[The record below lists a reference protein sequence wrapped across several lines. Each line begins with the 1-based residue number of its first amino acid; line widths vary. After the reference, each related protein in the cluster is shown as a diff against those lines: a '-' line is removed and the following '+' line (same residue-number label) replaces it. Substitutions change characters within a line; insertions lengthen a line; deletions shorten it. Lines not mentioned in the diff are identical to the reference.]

1 MKREELILERMN
13 QLLELAERS
22 IKDRPDRTKRY
33 VGLARKLS
41 SRYRISIP
49 ERFKKRICKI
59 CNMMWIPGY
68 NVKIHLNKRTKAVE
82 YICECGTLR
91 RFGYT
96 KKRDDR

>member
-13 QLLELAERS
+13 QLLELAEKN
-22 IKDRPDRTKRY
+22 IKQKPERTKRY

-41 SRYRISIP
+41 SRYRMAIP

-59 CNMMWIPGY
+59 CNIMWIPGY
-68 NVKIHLNKRTKAVE
+68 NVRIQLNKRSKAVE
-82 YICECGTLR
+82 YKCECGALR